1 MKEEEVNGTSIRRR
15 QFHRVRRVVVKVG
28 SGVIAAKGRLRP
40 GTIGDLTYDVTV
52 LRHQGY
58 EVLLVVSG
66 AVAAGFSALGLS
78 RPPTEVVERQAA
90 ACVGQYQLMTVFA
103 SAFKKHRARVAQLL
117 MMAEDIDDRRR
128 FLSARHTLH
137 TLIAR
142 DIVPIINENDPLA
155 DDEQKIGDNDHLAA
169 LVTNLA
175 SADLLVILSSVP
187 GVYRNGSNSEIIP
200 TVAAGS
206 TIDEHIS
213 TAVSESGVGGMV
225 AKVSA
230 ARLASRGGV
239 PTIIADGKT
248 PGLLPRI
255 LAGEKIGTIF
265 LPVVDRIPSR
275 KRWIAMRTRSY
286 GAVRVEARAQ
296 RAIIERGASLLP
308 AGVVGVDGRFTMG
321 ARVDIQDDAGAT
333 FAVGLASYSSRE
345 IALIQGKHRAD
356 FKHILGYRYVN
367 EIVHRDDMVLLR
379 ETDGNGG
386 KE

>member
-1 MKEEEVNGTSIRRR
+1 MKEAEVNGTPNRKR
-15 QFHRVRRVVVKVG
+15 QLRRVRRLVVKVG

-40 GTIGDLTYDVTV
+40 GTIAHLTYDVTV

-66 AVAAGFSALGLS
+66 AVAAGFSALGLP

-103 SAFKKHRARVAQLL
+103 SAFKKHRSRVAQLL

-128 FLSARHTLH
+128 FLSARHTLQ
-137 TLIAR
+137 TLIAH

-155 DDEQKIGDNDHLAA
+155 DDEEKIGDNDHLAA

-187 GVYRNGSNSEIIP
+187 GVYRNGSDSGIIP
-200 TVAAGS
+200 CVSAGS

-225 AKVSA
+225 AKVAA
-230 ARLASRGGV
+230 ARLVSRGGV
-239 PTIIADGKT
+239 PTIIADGTT

-255 LAGEKIGTIF
+255 LAGEEIGTIF
-265 LPVVDRIPSR
+265 LPTADRIPSR
-275 KRWIAMRTRSY
+275 KRWIALRARSY
-286 GAVRVEARAQ
+286 GAVRVDDGAK
-296 RAIIERGASLLP
+296 RAITERGASLLP

-321 ARVDIQDDAGAT
+321 ARVDIQDERGVT

-345 IALIQGKHRAD
+345 IALIQGKRRAD
-356 FKHILGYRYVN
+356 FKHVLGYKYVN
-367 EIVHRDDMVLLR
+367 EIVHRDDMVLLS
-379 ETDGNGG
+379 ETDGAGG
-386 KE
+386 GE